1 MSNNQST
8 DVMEEVIDIG
18 VHTKVTKGGRNL
30 SFSAL
35 VAVGNGRGKVGIG
48 YGKARGVPAAI
59 EKAIKRARGEME
71 EINLIGDTVAHEI
84 VGRHLSS
91 KVLIKPA
98 SLGTGV
104 KAGSTVRSMMKVL
117 GVHNVLSKS
126 FGRNNPLNL
135 AKATMNALT
144 SLRSPEY
151 VERIRGVKPQLDH
164 PQGHALVKEEDTG
177 EEQEEK
183 AEAEEAESAQA
194 SEEEETEE
202 AEGTE
207 ESQEAEAS
215 AETAEEVE
223 AKEAEAEEATEE
235 VAVEETDEESEEAA
249 ESADAEDETEDTE
262 EMEVAEEDEGE
273 ES

>member
-194 SEEEETEE
+194 SEEEETGE

-223 AKEAEAEEATEE
+223 AEEA
-235 VAVEETDEESEEAA
+235 AVEETDEESEEAA

>member
-223 AKEAEAEEATEE
+223 AEEA
-235 VAVEETDEESEEAA
+235 AVEETDEESEEAA

-262 EMEVAEEDEGE
+262 EMEVGEEDEGE